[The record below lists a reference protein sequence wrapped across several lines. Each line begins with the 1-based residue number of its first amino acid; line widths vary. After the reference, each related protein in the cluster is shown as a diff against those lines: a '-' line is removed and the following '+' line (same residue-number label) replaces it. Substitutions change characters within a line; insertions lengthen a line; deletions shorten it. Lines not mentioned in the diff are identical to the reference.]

1 MARIRID
8 FNEDGSIK
16 ATKSAASKAVTLLK
30 QEKELTMDKNAL
42 VSALHTHL
50 YFVDRSSEETKESV
64 KEIEMYLLKNNTGS
78 NRIFVANVIRSIKFQ
93 LKEGKFQGKSPEF
106 VMGKTIEEGLPLLIK
121 YVATTTSI
129 QTLQQTL

>member
-30 QEKELTMDKNAL
+30 KEKELPMDKNEL
-42 VSALHTHL
+42 ISALHTHL
-50 YFVDRSSEETKESV
+50 YFVDRSSENTKESV
-64 KEIEMYLLKNNTGS
+64 KDIEMFLLRNNTGT
-78 NRIFVANVIRSIKFQ
+78 NRIYVANILRSVKFQ

-129 QTLQQTL
+129 QDLR

>member
-8 FNEDGSIK
+8 FNEDGSIR
-16 ATKSAASKAVTLLK
+16 ATKSAASKAVILLK
-30 QEKELTMDKNAL
+30 KEKELPMDKNEL
-42 VSALHTHL
+42 ISALHTHL
-50 YFVDRSSEETKESV
+50 YFVDRSSENTKESV
-64 KEIEMYLLKNNTGS
+64 KDIEMFLLRNNTGT
-78 NRIFVANVIRSIKFQ
+78 NRIYVANILRSVKFQ

-129 QTLQQTL
+129 QNLQ